1 MSTNVRLVFIQRWS
15 GIVNHI
21 SDEHP
26 CEDLKYKRKVPSA
39 LTGSMVRQSYV
50 VPIKHNVLTMEGKSI
65 AIDNDSGVI
74 TIVRETREKD
84 WFIDWLYALSNETMK
99 TWASREMTSQ
109 RNTSIFDI

>member
-1 MSTNVRLVFIQRWS
+1 MSKNVRLVFIQRWS

-26 CEDLKYKRKVPSA
+26 CEDLKYKRKVLSA

-50 VPIKHNVLTMEGKSI
+50 VPIKHNVLTMEGNSI

-84 WFIDWLYALSNETMK
+84 
-99 TWASREMTSQ
+99 
-109 RNTSIFDI
+109 